1 MLDTSFS
8 LHDISLFSLFGLI
21 IIFCFFSLQKINN
34 FLPSTNPFFIRLNY
48 KVSPYSLYRILIWVN
63 LVSNFLVLCQFN
75 PCRYP
80 LDGKSWCGKLNNK
93 NYFPLPTILPRHIIK
108 KNQIKTKTREIPP
121 TTHLHLLSLKSIIL
135 VHTTSIKNQD
145 IPCLEI
151 IHRYPGTGLSSKQ
164 RRQAFLG
171 PLYINTPRKTSPYKV
186 GLINSTKNKLTF

>member
-8 LHDISLFSLFGLI
+8 FHDISLFSLFGLI
-21 IIFCFFSLQKINN
+21 IIFCFFSIQKINN

-93 NYFPLPTILPRHIIK
+93 KLFSTANYTATSYYKKKIKSKLRHVRSHQPLI
-108 KNQIKTKTREIPP
+108 
-121 TTHLHLLSLKSIIL
+121 SI
-135 VHTTSIKNQD
+135 
-145 IPCLEI
+145 
-151 IHRYPGTGLSSKQ
+151 SS
-164 RRQAFLG
+164 
-171 PLYINTPRKTSPYKV
+171 P
-186 GLINSTKNKLTF
+186 